1 MPLTLLGIGEKATIA
16 QLTGDSDL
24 RLFLTGLGFSF
35 GAAIEIVQH
44 TFGNN
49 MIVKLGN
56 TRLALDRRM
65 AMHIHIDMLQEE
77 NYVQ

>member
-1 MPLTLLGIGEKATIA
+1 MPLTLLGVGEKATIA
-16 QLTGDSDL
+16 QVTGDSNL
-24 RLFLTGLGFSF
+24 RLFLAGLGFSF
-35 GAAIEIVQH
+35 GTDIEIVQH

-77 NYVQ
+77 NYV